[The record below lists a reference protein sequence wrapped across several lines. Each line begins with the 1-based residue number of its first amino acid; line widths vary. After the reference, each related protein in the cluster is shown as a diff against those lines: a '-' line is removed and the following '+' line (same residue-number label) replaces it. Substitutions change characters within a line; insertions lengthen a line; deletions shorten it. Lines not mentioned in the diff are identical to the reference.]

1 MERLSGKEYDI
12 VLMLPPT
19 SPLRSKVDVIKAVKK
34 IIDLNLNSVW
44 SVSKIDKKFHPY
56 KQLLINGDKLN
67 YFDEEKGKKIIARQ
81 QLKSSYIRNGV
92 CYVFK
97 KKFLLKYKSIFGP
110 KTSYIKISQPVV
122 NIDSMEDIKFF
133 EKILNEN

>member
-1 MERLSGKEYDI
+1 MFGVFPKL
-12 VLMLPPT
+12 
-19 SPLRSKVDVIKAVKK
+19 IK
-34 IIDLNLNSVW
+34 NSTLT
-44 SVSKIDKKFHPY
+44 

-97 KKFLLKYKSIFGP
+97 KKIS
-110 KTSYIKISQPVV
+110 IKI
-122 NIDSMEDIKFF
+122 
-133 EKILNEN
+133 